1 MAFLEEN
8 TDLSVADR
16 GKWFYAVSGSDG
28 PAGRNPVTFRADL
41 DALPIPETI
50 CLPYGSLR
58 PGVSHKCGHDGHAA
72 ALAGLALELSKKKI
86 RDRSVY
92 LIFQM
97 GEEIGRGGEE
107 CSRLIDEKRIG
118 EVYAFHNLS
127 GYPEGTVVYRPRL
140 TQPASEGLTI
150 AFEGRTC
157 HASEPEKGRN
167 PSQAIAEM
175 VLFLGEK
182 LREPHQGMLLGTVV
196 GIQSGGNDFGLSA
209 GEGAFRVTLRA
220 EEETEMTALET
231 ALRERAEMLGKRDGL
246 RVHVRTEDP
255 FSATVNDDRC
265 LEKVKAAAAALGI
278 PSMKMN
284 TLWRASEDFGYYQK
298 RCPGAIFY
306 IGNGES
312 YPPLHTAEYDFDD
325 RILPHAVDLFYEIAR
340 M

>member
-1 MAFLEEN
+1 M
-8 TDLSVADR
+8 
-16 GKWFYAVSGSDG
+16 
-28 PAGRNPVTFRADL
+28 
-41 DALPIPETI
+41 
-50 CLPYGSLR
+50 
-58 PGVSHKCGHDGHAA
+58 
-72 ALAGLALELSKKKI
+72 
-86 RDRSVY
+86 
-92 LIFQM
+92 
-97 GEEIGRGGEE
+97 
-107 CSRLIDEKRIG
+107 G

-312 YPPLHTAEYDFDD
+312 YPPLHTAEHDFDD

>member
-1 MAFLEEN
+1 M
-8 TDLSVADR
+8 
-16 GKWFYAVSGSDG
+16 
-28 PAGRNPVTFRADL
+28 RAN
-41 DALPIPETI
+41 
-50 CLPYGSLR
+50 R
-58 PGVSHKCGHDGHAA
+58 K
-72 ALAGLALELSKKKI
+72 
-86 RDRSVY
+86 
-92 LIFQM
+92 
-97 GEEIGRGGEE
+97 
-107 CSRLIDEKRIG
+107 
-118 EVYAFHNLS
+118 
-127 GYPEGTVVYRPRL
+127 
-140 TQPASEGLTI
+140 
-150 AFEGRTC
+150 
-157 HASEPEKGRN
+157 EKGRN